1 MEKKSDLLKC
11 LFQAKTVE
19 RPFER
24 NDEELD
30 LAALVEEVDT
40 PIGELNILEL
50 DENILSSIKQ
60 PPPAESV
67 EAPNTFDT
75 KILDDA
81 AVIHFL
87 STAGVSTFEDYAV
100 KVFLPFINQQLE
112 NADRI
117 DIVWDTYLSSSIKGL
132 EARERG
138 QEKGCWIQ

>member
-11 LFQAKTVE
+11 LLQAKTVE

-75 KILDDA
+75 KILDGA
-81 AVIHFL
+81 AVIHFC
-87 STAGVSTFEDYAV
+87 
-100 KVFLPFINQQLE
+100 QLLVCQPLKTMLL
-112 NADRI
+112 RFFFH
-117 DIVWDTYLSSSIKGL
+117 L
-132 EARERG
+132 
-138 QEKGCWIQ
+138 